1 MVNDILPTMQKEAFI
16 QVKISKDLQLAL
28 QELSRRE
35 GLPVSKLVL
44 TSLAE
49 KYPELIPII
58 LKH

>member
-1 MVNDILPTMQKEAFI
+1 MQTMQKDAFI
-16 QVKISKDLQLAL
+16 QVKISKELQKAL
-28 QELSRRE
+28 QELAQVQ

-49 KYPELIPII
+49 KYPELVPII

>member
-1 MVNDILPTMQKEAFI
+1 MKNDILVQME
-16 QVKISKDLQLAL
+16 KIGINIKMSPELRQAL
-28 QELSRRE
+28 QEIAQRE

-49 KYPELIPII
+49 KYPELVPLI

>member
-1 MVNDILPTMQKEAFI
+1 MKNDILVQME
-16 QVKISKDLQLAL
+16 KIGINIKMSPELRNAL
-28 QELSRRE
+28 QEIAQRE

-49 KYPELIPII
+49 KYPELVPLI

>member
-1 MVNDILPTMQKEAFI
+1 MNNDTMQTMQKDAFI
-16 QVKISKDLQLAL
+16 QVKISKELQKAL
-28 QELSRRE
+28 QELAQVQ

-49 KYPELIPII
+49 KYPELVPII

>member
-1 MVNDILPTMQKEAFI
+1 MKNDILVQMERTLI
-16 QVKISKDLQLAL
+16 TIKISR
-28 QELSRRE
+28 ELHTKLSEIAQRE

-49 KYPELIPII
+49 KYPELVPII